1 MNITEYEKQI
11 FDLKQLLEISKSLS
25 STLDYNILMDSILYT
40 CMGQMKVLKAGLFS
54 KRSIEHSYL
63 SLHRNYKGFELD
75 KSLHYSIPDDS
86 ELIEIFRIN
95 PKCYTLPELLAQ
107 VKNVASIKLFTFLEP
122 SLVVPLKSK
131 EHVNGIIVIGERING
146 TTFSEPEKEYLENI
160 ATFAAIAVQNV
171 YLFEITSTDMM
182 TKLKLK
188 HFFISKLEKIIEK
201 QRTPEGTD
209 NQTCQKNPL
218 SVIMCDIDFFK
229 KLNDTYGHTCGD
241 IILKKVASLIQKN
254 IRQFDTAARYGGE
267 EFVILLSGGDLEK
280 ARQVGERIRLAVESM
295 AVEYEGSTVTTTL
308 SLGAA
313 QFDPVKDSTVEM
325 LIKRADDALYRSK
338 HDGRNRLTTTL

>member
-1 MNITEYEKQI
+1 MLISEYEKQI

-25 STLDYNILMDSILYT
+25 STLDYNILMGSILYT
-40 CMGQMKVLKAGLFS
+40 CMGQMKVLKAGLFT

-75 KSLHYSIPDDS
+75 KSLDYSIPGDS

-95 PKCYTLPELLAQ
+95 PKCYTLPELLAK

-131 EHVNGIIVIGERING
+131 NEVNGIIVIGERIDG

-188 HFFISKLEKIIEK
+188 HFFISKLEKMIEE
-201 QRTPEGTD
+201 QRTPEGTE
-209 NQTCQKNPL
+209 NPL

-267 EFVILLSGGDLEK
+267 EFVISLPGGDLEK
-280 ARQVGERIRLAVESM
+280 ARQVGERIRLAVESI
-295 AVEYEGSTVTTTL
+295 AVEYEGSTVTTTI

-313 QFDPVKDSTVEM
+313 QFDPAEDSTAEM

-338 HDGRNRLTTTL
+338 HDGRNRISTAP